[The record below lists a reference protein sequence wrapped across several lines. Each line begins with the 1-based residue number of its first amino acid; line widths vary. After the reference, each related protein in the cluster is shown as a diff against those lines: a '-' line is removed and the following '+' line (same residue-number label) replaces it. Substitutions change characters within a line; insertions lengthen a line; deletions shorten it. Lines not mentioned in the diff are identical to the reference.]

1 MNRVRMA
8 PLRTRAVLALLAI
21 LCTALGAGVA
31 RAQGADRVGFRAE
44 VSADTIYV
52 GQQLTYS
59 LSVRIPT
66 DVRQRLRRNPEFVPP
81 DPRAMLAYDL
91 PLARVADPEGALE
104 VHTFRRAL
112 FVLTPG
118 RYQIGAARLTY
129 ALPQSTSFFS
139 REEERTLRSDAVS
152 FVALEPPLRGRP
164 ATWLGGVG
172 RWSASARAEPTATRV
187 GDPFVL
193 VLRLEGAGNATL
205 LPRPALEIAWADV
218 VVQDERVVLDSTP
231 ALLGGV
237 KEFRWL
243 VTPREEGTQTVPPLE
258 YAYFDPS
265 ERRYAVARA
274 APILV
279 TVRPGTL
286 VQLPPRAAAM
296 ADSVPLAIRPAL
308 SGPALVRV
316 PGGVWWMWMALLAPL
331 AWFLRVNA
339 PRLRRGTVTV
349 DRRPA
354 GTARAVFDRG
364 LRARTGVDAA
374 AFTAPGTLA
383 AALRLEGVTSETA
396 AAAEALRDDCD
407 AAGFAGPRAGPA
419 ASQMQSRAEGLLAR
433 VDSEARKR
441 GTILLACVVLLGTSC
456 AVSASSSAEALA
468 AFTEGRTAYVGK
480 DYMRARDAFLRAAQ
494 AAPRDPATWANLG
507 TAAWAAR
514 DTAAAVLGW
523 QRALRLDPTDD
534 VLRERLARVRA
545 PQLQGVA
552 RVWPLSPIPVVATA
566 VVLWLLGWG
575 WAWHRARAGRRA
587 RITSVLLVPA
597 LLLTLVAW
605 RLEHDL
611 QARDLIVISVP
622 TSLRALPALGADR
635 GAMPIAGEVGRILER
650 RGVWYRIELAGGR
663 EGWYP
668 AERTWPV
675 ARD

>member
-1 MNRVRMA
+1 MLA
-8 PLRTRAVLALLAI
+8 ALVLLG
-21 LCTALGAGVA
+21 TALGARA
-31 RAQGADRVGFRAE
+31 TSAQGADRVGFRAE
-44 VSADTIYV
+44 VSDDTIYV

-59 LSVRIPT
+59 LSVRIPR

-91 PLARVADPEGALE
+91 PLSRLADPEGALE

-152 FVALEPPLRGRP
+152 FVALEPPLLGRP

-172 RWSASARAEPTATRV
+172 RWSASARAEPAATRV

-205 LPRPALEIAWADV
+205 LPRPALGIAWADV

-243 VTPREEGTQTVPPLE
+243 VTPREEGVRTVPSLE

-265 ERRYAVARA
+265 ERRYAVART
-274 APILV
+274 APLQIAV
-279 TVRPGTL
+279 GPGTL
-286 VQLPPRAAAM
+286 VQLPTRGAPM
-296 ADSVPLAIRPAL
+296 ADSLPLPIRPAL

-316 PGGVWWMWMALLAPL
+316 PGGPWWMWMALLAPL
-331 AWFLRVNA
+331 GWFLRVSA
-339 PRLRRGTVTV
+339 PRRRRGAAPA
-349 DRRPA
+349 DDRPA
-354 GTARAVFDRG
+354 GTARAVFDHG
-364 LRARTGVDAA
+364 LRSRTGVDVA
-374 AFTAPGTLA
+374 AFTAPGALA

-407 AAGFAGPRAGPA
+407 AAGFAGPRAGPS
-419 ASQMQSRAEGLLAR
+419 ASQMRSRAEGLLAR
-433 VDSEARKR
+433 VDAEARKR
-441 GTILLACVVLLGTSC
+441 GMYLLAWVVVCGASC
-456 AVSASSSAEALA
+456 AVPASTSAEALA
-468 AFTEGRTAYVGK
+468 AFAEGRTAYIGN
-480 DYMRARDAFLRAAQ
+480 DYRRARDAFLRAAN

-507 TAAWAAR
+507 TAGWAAR

-523 QRALRLDPTDD
+523 QRALRLDPSDD

-545 PQLQGVA
+545 PQLRGAA
-552 RVWPLSPIPVVATA
+552 RVWPLAPIPVAA
-566 VVLWLLGWG
+566 AALVLWMLGWG
-575 WAWHRARAGRRA
+575 WAWRRARAGRRV
-587 RITSVLLVPA
+587 RITGVLLGPAVLLA
-597 LLLTLVAW
+597 LLAW

-611 QARDLIVISVP
+611 LARDLIVIAVP
-622 TSLRALPALGADR
+622 TPLRALPALGADP

-650 RGVWYRIELAGGR
+650 RGVWYRLALDGGR

-668 AERTWPV
+668 AERTWSL